1 MKWLL
6 VFITYWDGQIMTLGN
21 GVFDNILDC
30 FTARVELSGE
40 VGGQNGHFPVNMQA
54 ICMRVEIKE

>member
-6 VFITYWDGQIMTLGN
+6 VFMTYWDGQIMIVSDGMY
-21 GVFDNILDC
+21 DNMMDC
-30 FTARVELSGE
+30 FFAREELSEE
-40 VGGQNGHFPVNMQA
+40 VGGSNGYFPINMQA